1 MLLTLDLT
9 LEQLSSVQDYVRAR
23 DSQLLRIIH
32 VLYDDLTDHY
42 IALVECEP
50 KTATLLSLF

>member
-9 LEQLSSVQDYVRAR
+9 LEQLGFVQDYVRAR